1 MIAAWWAGLSLFM
14 KIIWG
19 VTIASTVT
27 FLIQSIMTFIGAD
40 AGEAGDFDA
49 GFDDPTD
56 VGGLDSGMNLLTF
69 RNLVNF
75 SLGFGWTIVIFEDTI
90 RSRAWLIS
98 LAILV
103 GILLVVAVM
112 YLFKFLSSMQQSG
125 NVNIY
130 QSAKGCTGN
139 VYLTIP
145 EHRSGEGK
153 VQITISNA
161 VREYQAMT
169 EGEKLENGTPVKVV
183 DVIDAQTLLVEKNN
197 G

>member
-1 MIAAWWAGLSLFM
+1 MIAIWWAGLSLSM

-19 VTIASTVT
+19 ITLAATAT
-27 FLIQSIMTFIGAD
+27 FIVQSIMTFLGAD
-40 AGEAGDFDA
+40 AGDFEAALDSSSDFS
-49 GFDDPTD
+49 
-56 VGGLDSGMNLLTF
+56 GLDTGMNLLTF

-75 SLGFGWTIVIFEDTI
+75 SLGFGWTVVLFEEVIP
-90 RSRAWLIS
+90 SRTLLIS

-125 NVNIY
+125 NVDVY
-130 QSAKGCTGN
+130 RSAKGCTGT
-139 VYLTIP
+139 VYLTVP
-145 EHRSGEGK
+145 AHKSGEGK
-153 VQITISNA
+153 VQISISNA
-161 VREYQAMT
+161 VREYAAVT

-183 DVIDAQTLLVEKNN
+183 EVIDSLTLLVEKNN